1 MTVPKLFWNVL
12 PKREVV
18 KPHTWTTS
26 KWLKIRKINFQCI
39 RMNSKDLNFEN

>member
-1 MTVPKLFWNVL
+1 MTVPKLFWNAL

-18 KPHTWTTS
+18 KPQRITS
-26 KWLKIRKINFQCI
+26 KWLKIRKINFQSK